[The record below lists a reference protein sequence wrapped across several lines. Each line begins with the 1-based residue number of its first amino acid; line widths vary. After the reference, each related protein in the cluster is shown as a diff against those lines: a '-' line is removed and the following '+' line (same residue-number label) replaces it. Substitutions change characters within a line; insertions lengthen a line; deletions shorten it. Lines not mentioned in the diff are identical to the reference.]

1 MVSLTSNLK
10 HHGIFV
16 PMTVLNYRKIRLKPT
31 KERSLLNRHP
41 WVFSGAIATNT
52 GDIEDGE
59 LVEVYDSNNQ
69 FLGTGHFNPGSIRV
83 RILSFDERDIDD
95 SFWLDRLSN
104 AFQLRKTLGLAES
117 SHTNAYRLVHG
128 EGDQLPGLVIDIY
141 DDTAVIQP
149 HSRGMQQALDQIA
162 NALKRVDGLHLQNI
176 FSRSSENH
184 ASNENYHLGTANE
197 GVVKEYDHLF
207 HVNWKEGQKTGFFL
221 DQRDNR
227 QLLAKYSNGKNV
239 LNTFCYSGGFSVYAL
254 KSGASK
260 VVSVDSSAKAIE
272 WTNRNVQ
279 ANFPQG
285 APHESHCE
293 DVFDYLKSTAEGEY
307 DIIVLDPPAFAKH
320 LSAVD
325 KAVIGYRNLNEL
337 GIRLVKKGGL
347 VFTFSCSQVIDPV
360 LFRKTIFKAAART
373 GREVR
378 VLHQISQGPD
388 HPINLYHPEGEYL
401 KGLVLEVR

>member
-1 MVSLTSNLK
+1 M
-10 HHGIFV
+10 HHGIFAL
-16 PMTVLNYRKIRLKPT
+16 MTVLNYRKIRLKPL

-41 WVFSGAIATNT
+41 WVFSGAIATGTNDFT
-52 GDIEDGE
+52 DGD
-59 LVEVYDSNNQ
+59 LVTVYDSSNQ

-83 RILSFDERDIDD
+83 RILSFEERDIDAG
-95 SFWLDRLSN
+95 FWKERLSS
-104 AFQLRKTLGLAES
+104 AFELRKTLGLAGS

-141 DDTAVIQP
+141 NNTAVIQP
-149 HSRGMQQALDQIA
+149 HSKGMQLSLNQIA
-162 NALKRVDGLHLQNI
+162 TALMQIDGLKLDNI
-176 FSRSSENH
+176 FSRSSDNH
-184 ASNENYHLGTANE
+184 VSNESFHLGNANE
-197 GVVKEYDHLF
+197 GTVQENNHLF

-227 QLLAKYSNGKNV
+227 KLLAHYASGKKV
-239 LNTFCYSGGFSVYAL
+239 LNTFCYSGGFSIYAL
-254 KSGASK
+254 KAGAKK
-260 VVSVDSSAKAIE
+260 VVSVDSSAKAID
-272 WTNRNVQ
+272 WTNINVNM
-279 ANFPQG
+279 NFPEG
-285 APHESHCE
+285 AHHESHCD
-293 DVFDYLKSTAEGEY
+293 DVFDYLKSANPGEF
-307 DIIVLDPPAFAKH
+307 DIIILDPPAFAKH

-337 GIRLVKKGGL
+337 GISLVKPGGL
-347 VFTFSCSQVIDPV
+347 IFTFSCSQVIDSL

>member
-1 MVSLTSNLK
+1 
-10 HHGIFV
+10 
-16 PMTVLNYRKIRLKPT
+16 MTVLNYRKIRLKPT

-52 GDIEDGE
+52 DDFEDGE
-59 LVEVYDSNNQ
+59 LLEVYDSNNH

-83 RILSFDERDIDD
+83 RILSFEERAIDGA
-95 SFWLDRLSN
+95 FWLERLTN
-104 AFQLRKTLGLAES
+104 AFQLRKTLGLAGS
-117 SHTNAYRLVHG
+117 AHTNAYRLVHG

-141 DDTAVIQP
+141 NDTAVIQP
-149 HSRGMQQALDQIA
+149 HSKGMQLALDQIA
-162 NALKRVDGLHLQNI
+162 QALTKIDGLVLRNI
-176 FSRSSENH
+176 FSRSSENQ
-184 ASNENYHLGTANE
+184 SSGEGYHLGTSDE
-197 GVVKEYDHLF
+197 GAVMENDHLF

-227 QLLAKYSNGKNV
+227 QLLAKYATGKKV
-239 LNTFCYSGGFSVYAL
+239 LNTFCYSGGFSIYAL
-254 KSGASK
+254 KAGAPK

-272 WTNRNVQ
+272 WTNKNVGM
-279 ANFPQG
+279 NFPEG
-285 APHESHCE
+285 AAHESHCH
-293 DVFDYLKSTAEGEY
+293 DVFDFLKSSSSGEY
-307 DIIVLDPPAFAKH
+307 DIIILDPPAFAKH

-337 GIRLVKKGGL
+337 GIRLVKPGGL
-347 VFTFSCSQVIDPV
+347 IFTFSCSQVIDPV
-360 LFRKTIFKAAART
+360 LFRKTIFKAAAKT

-378 VLHQISQGPD
+378 VLHQVSQGPD